1 MAGETMERLRRL
13 AQDLRPPALDTVGL
27 NHTLRGLCQ
36 AFSQRTRLVID
47 YQGQELPELS
57 EALNITLYRFL
68 QEALTNV
75 AKHASARQVW
85 VTVNYDAE
93 AIRMMVRDDGRGF
106 DPRAERWQSGQAAGM
121 GLLGMRERLSA
132 LGGWLEVVSE
142 PGKDTSVIAFVPLEQ
157 KNNA

>member
-1 MAGETMERLRRL
+1 L

-27 NHTLRGLCQ
+27 NRTLRGLCQ
-36 AFSQRTRLVID
+36 AFGQRTRLVID

-57 EALNITLYRFL
+57 ETINITLYRFC

-85 VTVNYDAE
+85 VTVDSDAE
-93 AIRMMVRDDGRGF
+93 AIRVTVRDNGQGF
-106 DPRAERWQSGQAAGM
+106 DPRADGWKSGESAGM

-132 LGGWLEVVSE
+132 LAVGSRLFLSREKTRE
-142 PGKDTSVIAFVPLEQ
+142 
-157 KNNA
+157 